1 MTITYPSLGL
11 LSSGDFW
18 RGAFLC
24 GSLVITIGA
33 QVSYLLRQGI
43 LRAHVGKLVAV
54 CVLSDMIFIS
64 AGVAG
69 AAALL
74 QSHASL
80 IHLLVYL
87 GAAYLT
93 WFGLSALRRAWRGGS
108 ALTVTIAGGNAGIT
122 AGGMPFADDALTGG
136 ASGKLS
142 RSIEPALK
150 VMLTMAALTWLN
162 PHVYIDAILI
172 LGSTGAHLP
181 AAARQDFLAGAII
194 ADILCFTALGY
205 GARLLTPLFAKPLA
219 WRLLDVTVG
228 VVVLG
233 IAASQVNQ

>member
-1 MTITYPSLGL
+1 MTFDFPSPTI

-74 QSHASL
+74 QSHATL

-108 ALTVTIAGGNAGIT
+108 ALSVALAGGGTMT
-122 AGGMPFADDALTGG
+122 AGDASTGRRR
-136 ASGKLS
+136 ASNA
-142 RSIEPALK
+142 EPALK
-150 VMLTMAALTWLN
+150 IVLTMAALTWLN

-181 AAARQDFLAGAII
+181 DEARQAFLAGAIL
-194 ADILCFTALGY
+194 ADILCFAALGY

-219 WRLLDVTVG
+219 WRLLDLGVG
-228 VVVLG
+228 IVVLG
-233 IAASQVNQ
+233 IAVSQVAQ

>member
-1 MTITYPSLGL
+1 MTLTLPSLGL

-43 LRAHVGKLVAV
+43 LRAHVGKAVAV
-54 CVLSDMIFIS
+54 CVGSDLIFIS

-74 QSHASL
+74 QQHATL

-93 WFGLSALRRAWRGGS
+93 WFGVTALRRAWRGNS
-108 ALTVTIAGGNAGIT
+108 TLAVAIAGGNGAAAAG
-122 AGGMPFADDALTGG
+122 DDALAGRG
-136 ASGKLS
+136 S
-142 RSIEPALK
+142 RRNMEPALK

-228 VVVLG
+228 VVVLS
-233 IAASQVNQ
+233 IAASQINQ

>member
-1 MTITYPSLGL
+1 MTITLPSPGM

-43 LRAHVGKLVAV
+43 LRAHVGKAVAV
-54 CVLSDMIFIS
+54 CVFSDMVFIS

-74 QSHASL
+74 QQHAAL
-80 IHLLVYL
+80 IRWLVYL
-87 GAAYLT
+87 GAAYLA
-93 WFGLSALRRAWRGGS
+93 WFGLTALRRAWRGGS
-108 ALTVTIAGGNAGIT
+108 ALSVALAGKT
-122 AGGMPFADDALTGG
+122 SGGSEATGQG
-136 ASGKLS
+136 G
-142 RSIEPALK
+142 EPALK

-181 AAARQDFLAGAII
+181 AEARQAFLAGAVI

-219 WRLLDVTVG
+219 WRVLDLIVG
-228 VVVLG
+228 VVVLT
-233 IAASQVNQ
+233 IAVSQVSR